1 MPNVVLKP
9 VSVYVTRAQRRRLVL
24 AVSVGVM
31 LVVVAVG
38 TVDVAQA
45 QVVAPVGGIAV
56 RAVNAALIALSAWRN
71 S

>member
-1 MPNVVLKP
+1 
-9 VSVYVTRAQRRRLVL
+9 
-24 AVSVGVM
+24 M
-31 LVVVAVG
+31 LVVVAVE

-56 RAVNAALIALSAWRN
+56 RAVDAALIALSAWRN